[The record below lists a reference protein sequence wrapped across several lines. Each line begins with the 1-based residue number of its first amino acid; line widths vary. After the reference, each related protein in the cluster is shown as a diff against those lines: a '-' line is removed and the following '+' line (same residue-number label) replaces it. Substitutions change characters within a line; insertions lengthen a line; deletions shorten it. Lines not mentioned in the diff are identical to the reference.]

1 MNILCFGDSN
11 TYGYKPDGTG
21 RFDTDTRWT
30 SLLQKKLGA
39 DHRVIEEG
47 LCGRTTV
54 FQDDLREGRRGLD
67 LIGVT
72 MEMHNPID
80 LLIVMLGTNDCKTRY
95 NASAGTIAKGLAQVI
110 QKARKNA
117 SQPFDLLVISPIHL
131 GEGVGDPGFDPEFN
145 EKSVEVSKKLAEE
158 YHKVALLHHAAFWM
172 PLLSHLRVQPTASIW
187 MQPVTLHL
195 LMQSMKKLSI
205 CKKNWKK
212 RYRFLTSIP
221 LFVFVFFIKY
231 KSA

>member
-80 LLIVMLGTNDCKTRY
+80 LLIVMLGTNDCKARY

-110 QKARKNA
+110 QKA
-117 SQPFDLLVISPIHL
+117 
-131 GEGVGDPGFDPEFN
+131 
-145 EKSVEVSKKLAEE
+145 
-158 YHKVALLHHAAFWM
+158 
-172 PLLSHLRVQPTASIW
+172 
-187 MQPVTLHL
+187 
-195 LMQSMKKLSI
+195 
-205 CKKNWKK
+205 
-212 RYRFLTSIP
+212 
-221 LFVFVFFIKY
+221 
-231 KSA
+231 

>member
-72 MEMHNPID
+72 PARRSCQIGD
-80 LLIVMLGTNDCKTRY
+80 QPLG
-95 NASAGTIAKGLAQVI
+95 
-110 QKARKNA
+110 
-117 SQPFDLLVISPIHL
+117 P
-131 GEGVGDPGFDPEFN
+131 
-145 EKSVEVSKKLAEE
+145 
-158 YHKVALLHHAAFWM
+158 AFGG
-172 PLLSHLRVQPTASIW
+172 SFPT
-187 MQPVTLHL
+187 MGNL
-195 LMQSMKKLSI
+195 
-205 CKKNWKK
+205 
-212 RYRFLTSIP
+212 
-221 LFVFVFFIKY
+221 
-231 KSA
+231 

>member
-1 MNILCFGDSN
+1 M
-11 TYGYKPDGTG
+11 
-21 RFDTDTRWT
+21 
-30 SLLQKKLGA
+30 
-39 DHRVIEEG
+39 EEP
-47 LCGRTTV
+47 LY
-54 FQDDLREGRRGLD
+54 FKDDLREGRRGLD

-110 QKARKNA
+110 QKLEKT
-117 SQPFDLLVISPIHL
+117 LLSLSISSSFHRFIWVKVL
-131 GEGVGDPGFDPEFN
+131 AILAFDPEFD
-145 EKSVEVSKKLAEE
+145 EKSVEVSKS
-158 YHKVALLHHAAFWM
+158 LLKNITKWHFCIMQHFWM
-172 PLLSHLRVQPTASIW
+172 PPHLHLQAPQIASIW

>member
-80 LLIVMLGTNDCKTRY
+80 LLIVMLGTNDCKARY

-110 QKARKNA
+110 QN
-117 SQPFDLLVISPIHL
+117 
-131 GEGVGDPGFDPEFN
+131 
-145 EKSVEVSKKLAEE
+145 
-158 YHKVALLHHAAFWM
+158 KVALLHHAAFLDASAFAS
-172 PLLSHLRVQPTASIW
+172 PSTTDREHLNAAGHAALADAIYEKIID
-187 MQPVTLHL
+187 MQ
-195 LMQSMKKLSI
+195 KKLE
-205 CKKNWKK
+205 
-212 RYRFLTSIP
+212 RA
-221 LFVFVFFIKY
+221 V
-231 KSA
+231 

>member
-30 SLLQKKLGA
+30 ALLQKKLGA

-72 MEMHNPID
+72 MEMQNPID
-80 LLIVMLGTNDCKTRY
+80 FLILMLGTNDCKSRY

-110 QKARKNA
+110 QKARKMLP
-117 SQPFDLLVISPIHL
+117 SRLTFSSFH
-131 GEGVGDPGFDPEFN
+131 
-145 EKSVEVSKKLAEE
+145 
-158 YHKVALLHHAAFWM
+158 
-172 PLLSHLRVQPTASIW
+172 RSIW
-187 MQPVTLHL
+187 AKVLANL
-195 LMQSMKKLSI
+195 VLIRNLMRNL
-205 CKKNWKK
+205 
-212 RYRFLTSIP
+212 
-221 LFVFVFFIKY
+221 
-231 KSA
+231 

>member
-72 MEMHNPID
+72 MEMHTPID

-110 QKARKNA
+110 QKARKMLP
-117 SQPFDLLVISPIHL
+117 SLLISSSFHR
-131 GEGVGDPGFDPEFN
+131 F
-145 EKSVEVSKKLAEE
+145 
-158 YHKVALLHHAAFWM
+158 
-172 PLLSHLRVQPTASIW
+172 IW
-187 MQPVTLHL
+187 MKVLAIL
-195 LMQSMKKLSI
+195 ALIRNLM
-205 CKKNWKK
+205 KN
-212 RYRFLTSIP
+212 P
-221 LFVFVFFIKY
+221 
-231 KSA
+231 